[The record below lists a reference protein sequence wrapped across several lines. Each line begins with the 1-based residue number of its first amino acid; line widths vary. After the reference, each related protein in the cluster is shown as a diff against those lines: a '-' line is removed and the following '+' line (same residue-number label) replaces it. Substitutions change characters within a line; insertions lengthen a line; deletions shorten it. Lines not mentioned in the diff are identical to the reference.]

1 MTVISMKTVFGGAA
15 RKHGVLALKMKCLD
29 DILSGYGD
37 FFDDELIL
45 GPFKNSLSMT
55 TPIPIDIQD

>member
-45 GPFKNSLSMT
+45 GPFKNS
-55 TPIPIDIQD
+55 